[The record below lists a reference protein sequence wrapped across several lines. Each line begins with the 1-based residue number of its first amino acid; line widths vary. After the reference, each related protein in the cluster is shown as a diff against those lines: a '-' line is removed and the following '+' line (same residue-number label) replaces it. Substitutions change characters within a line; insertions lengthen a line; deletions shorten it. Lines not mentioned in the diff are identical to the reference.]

1 MANTFVKSQKI
12 TAMALGLLQRE
23 IILPSLVWTDATKP
37 SDWVGNAGDTV
48 SIRVPARTTA
58 RTRTLRG
65 ARPSASEGDGIITMD
80 NLVETKVDVTLDQA
94 IYSAVPTTDEE
105 ETLDIIS
112 YGDQILT
119 PMVRAV
125 AEGAENKI
133 AKVMQNATYAHTAT
147 ISAADTFPG
156 FVDARRY
163 LNDEHVPMSDRIVV
177 VGSGIEAALLKD
189 PQFRRYDA
197 SGDSGAGSALR
208 DATIGR
214 IAGFP
219 QVVVSLALDPD
230 EGYAFHRTAYSAVMV
245 APKVPS
251 GASYGSTLSKNGLSL
266 RWIKDYDFRNAQDRS
281 MVDLYMGCSAIVDGP
296 ESNETQTVTITG
308 TPTGGSFTLT
318 YDGNTTAAIA
328 YNATAAQVK
337 SALIAATPLASNQVS
352 TAGGALPGSAVTVTI
367 DLDGLNPP
375 QMTATSSLTGGTS
388 PAVAVTTTTPEGST
402 KTFVRA
408 VKLVLGA

>member
-1 MANTFVKSQKI
+1 MANTFIKSQKI

-23 IILPSLVWTDATKP
+23 IILPALVWTDATKP

-65 ARPSASEGDGIITMD
+65 ARTSASEGDGIITMD
-80 NLVETKVDVTLDQA
+80 TLVETKVDVTLDQA

-105 ETLDIIS
+105 ETLDIVS
-112 YGDQILT
+112 YADQILT

-133 AKVMQNATYAHTAT
+133 AKVMQNTTYAHSVT

-163 LNDEHVPMSDRIVV
+163 LNDENVPMNDRIVV
-177 VGSGIEAALLKD
+177 VGSALEAALLKD
-189 PQFRRYDA
+189 DHFNRFDA
-197 SGDSGAGSALR
+197 SGSDSALR

-219 QVVVSLALDPD
+219 QVVVSQALNPD
-230 EGYAFHRTAYSAVMV
+230 EGYAFHRTAFSAVMV

-251 GASYGSTLSKNGLSL
+251 GASYGSTLSRNGLSL

-281 MVDLYMGCSAIVDGP
+281 MVDLYMGCSAIIDGP
-296 ESNETQTVTITG
+296 PSNETQTVTITG

-337 SALIAATPLASNQVS
+337 SALVAGTTLAANQI
-352 TAGGALPGSAVTVTI
+352 TAAGGALPGTAVTIAI

-375 QMTATSSLTGGTS
+375 QMTATSSLTGGTT
-388 PAVAVTTTTPEGST
+388 PAVAVTTTTPEGT
-402 KTFVRA
+402 DKTFVRA
-408 VKLVLGA
+408 VKLTLGA

>member
-23 IILPSLVWTDATKP
+23 IILPALVWTDATKP

-65 ARPSASEGDGIITMD
+65 ARPSASEGDGIIQMD

-105 ETLDIIS
+105 ETLDIVS
-112 YGDQILT
+112 YADQILT

-133 AKVMQNATYAHTAT
+133 AKVMQNATYAHTVT

-177 VGSGIEAALLKD
+177 VGSALEAALLKD
-189 PQFRRYDA
+189 DHFNRFDA
-197 SGDSGAGSALR
+197 SGSDSALR

-219 QVVVSLALDPD
+219 QVVVSQALNPD
-230 EGYAFHRTAYSAVMV
+230 EGYAFHRTAFSAVMV
-245 APKVPS
+245 APKVPQ
-251 GASYGSTLSKNGLSL
+251 GASYGSTLSRNGLSL

-281 MVDLYMGCSAIVDGP
+281 MVDLYMGCSAIIDGP

-337 SALIAATPLASNQVS
+337 SALIAATPLASNQVT

-375 QMTATSSLTGGTS
+375 QMTATSSLTGGSS
-388 PAVAVTTTTPEGST
+388 PAVAVTTTTPEGNT